1 MAILSSHLLNS
12 VTGDHAA
19 NVEIT
24 LFKFDESNTAKKII
38 DTNTDAGGRM
48 LEEFKINE
56 KDEFCEFEMV
66 IKTEN
71 YFKNQ
76 NTKNWTNRIIS
87 DVVIRFKMDEDNKKY
102 HIPLIISPN
111 GYSVWWSK

>member
-1 MAILSSHLLNS
+1 MN
-12 VTGDHAA
+12 
-19 NVEIT
+19 
-24 LFKFDESNTAKKII
+24 
-38 DTNTDAGGRM
+38 TNTDSGGRI
-48 LEEFKINE
+48 LQEFKISG
-56 KDEFCEFEMV
+56 KDKFCEFEMV

-76 NTKNWTNRIIS
+76 NTQNWTNRIIS

>member
-1 MAILSSHLLNS
+1 
-12 VTGDHAA
+12 
-19 NVEIT
+19 
-24 LFKFDESNTAKKII
+24 
-38 DTNTDAGGRM
+38 
-48 LEEFKINE
+48 
-56 KDEFCEFEMV
+56 MV

-76 NTKNWTNRIIS
+76 ISKDWTNRIIS
-87 DVVIRFKMDEDNKKY
+87 DVVIRFKMDDDNKKY